1 MKRSAIATKI
11 MKVLDTFKISNH
23 ETALY
28 LELNWFDL
36 THDTQTKIMGA
47 ASMAVGS
54 TNNNFTFPTINVRL
68 PIIKLEEPRQ
78 GKE

>member
-1 MKRSAIATKI
+1 MKI
-11 MKVLDTFKISNH
+11 LDTCKISDH

-36 THDTQTKIMGA
+36 TRDAQTKIMGF
-47 ASMAVGS
+47 ASTAVGS
-54 TNNNFTFPTINVRL
+54 INNNFTFPTINVRL

>member
-1 MKRSAIATKI
+1 
-11 MKVLDTFKISNH
+11 MKVKDNLKIGPN
-23 ETALY
+23 EAVLY

-47 ASMAVGS
+47 ASNAVGS
-54 TNNNFTFPTINVRL
+54 TNNNFAFPTINVRL

>member
-1 MKRSAIATKI
+1 
-11 MKVLDTFKISNH
+11 MKVKDSLKIGSG
-23 ETALY
+23 EVALY

-36 THDTQTKIMGA
+36 TRDTQTKIMGA
-47 ASMAVGS
+47 ASTAVGS

-68 PIIKLEEPRQ
+68 PVIKLEEPHQ

>member
-1 MKRSAIATKI
+1 
-11 MKVLDTFKISNH
+11 MKVLDTCKISGH

-36 THDTQTKIMGA
+36 TKDTQTKIMEASDKA
-47 ASMAVGS
+47 ADNA
-54 TNNNFTFPTINVRL
+54 NNTFTFPTINVRL
-68 PIIKLEEPRQ
+68 PIIKLDEPRQ